1 MYIIGCGLM
10 LTGLLTGAL
19 FGNLLIAL
27 AVMGIGGLF
36 VLVTVAEEKQKK
48 KQAQAWRATYPPYG
62 Y

>member
-1 MYIIGCGLM
+1 MYILGCGLM

-19 FGNLLIAL
+19 FGSLLIAL

-36 VLVTVAEEKQKK
+36 VLITVVEEKQKK
-48 KQAQAWRATYPPYG
+48 KQAQAWRTTYPPYG

>member
-19 FGNLLIAL
+19 FDSLLVAL
-27 AVMGIGGLF
+27 AVIVVGGLF
-36 VLVTVAEEKQKK
+36 VLITVAEEKQKK
-48 KQAQAWRATYPPYG
+48 KQAQAWRTTYPPYG